1 VFDTDQAL
9 LAANPQHYRTD
20 VQSLRRT
27 IELQELAALRAAM
40 PTGPASA
47 AGSASAAVHA
57 ALTAAA
63 DVQGSIRI
71 GRVLNGPISQRNPY
85 MDGQEDFNE
94 QEAARR
100 TAETEAA
107 RQAVLRAAEQ
117 NEQVWL
123 ERSAAERAR
132 GLSTPLRTRRVT
144 ADTASRV
151 LRASEDEQRREAEEQ
166 MRALERQQIE
176 LQQQQQL
183 ARAKQAAMSEEEKE
197 EAVPETPSEEALQ
210 QERARVHQQRQEEA
224 AKQLSHTRRIIVE
237 ASDSLSD
244 EPRPP
249 PELADPLEPHAA
261 EFAELFS
268 VAALPSGEGNS
279 SNGRSR
285 PTSAHARAAAAGTPS
300 NVPECT
306 PARFTLLWQSLQR
319 AHTEL
324 HERKTLLSALQA
336 ELLFTRSEWEASLS
350 AHASCVPARK
360 SLEEH
365 VQVLRAEGRRLA
377 AREEELLALLAESQ
391 ATARRVQETL
401 ASTLSSSGAES
412 GGLRT
417 QLSDAL
423 RRVAALEQE
432 NSKCHAQIHS
442 LQSDAQSKTAS
453 SLEQT
458 NELLSLRYQ
467 LEQARQ
473 RLTADFAIH
482 QRERE
487 EASRLAAKHKAER
500 TGMQQDMDKQHKL
513 GLELRASLATA
524 TCEADAKEDEH
535 KRRGDVLR
543 GKNSELAQKNHRIDT
558 LEQELQKTVLQLTA
572 ADARHTAAKLSLA
585 VAEQAESSNSEALS
599 SMREQLASQTAELNK
614 LREEREGVERG
625 WGAQLAAAEASLR
638 DLQSQLRDA
647 QSHAAH
653 AAEIASLQT
662 KLLRKQL
669 ASAETSLAEVRDN
682 AELNG
687 RDLAAATASLG
698 QRARQVAQLES
709 ECAEARAALAAL
721 RGEHSDVRTE
731 LAEVKHKYK
740 GLKGLYVALQN
751 VARRSDGVEGA
762 RAALEA
768 QLADN
773 VQALA
778 NERARSAKAE
788 AQLAELQRQVQEAAE
803 SRSHENANNAGIE
816 LQQVQERLRQAES
829 EIAEWR
835 TKHIALER
843 AAAAAA
849 AKSAVSAPVAPA
861 AAPAVPSTA
870 MIAQQELQQQQLSDS
885 REECAALKVEAA
897 RLQAELA
904 RTRTEHE
911 VAMRAQLRRSQQ
923 MGPSA
928 PYTATVPGWT
938 RSAAAASPNRSSL
951 VMPSPATIDAGTAA
965 PPRPEP
971 TADETSAPPEEQA
984 DALRSQA

>member
-27 IELQELAALRAAM
+27 IELQELAALRTAM

-57 ALTAAA
+57 ALSAAA
-63 DVQGSIRI
+63 DVQGAVRI
-71 GRVLNGPISQRNPY
+71 GRVLTGPMSQRNPY
-85 MDGQEDFNE
+85 MDGQVDFNE

-183 ARAKQAAMSEEEKE
+183 ARAKQAPTAEEEKE

-224 AKQLSHTRRIIVE
+224 AKQLSHTRRIIGE

-261 EFAELFS
+261 EFAELYS
-268 VAALPSGEGNS
+268 VAALPNDNGN

-285 PTSAHARAAAAGTPS
+285 PTSAHVRATAAGTPS

-336 ELLFTRSEWEASLS
+336 ELLFTRNEWETCMS
-350 AHASCVPARK
+350 AHASCVPVRK

-401 ASTLSSSGAES
+401 ASTLFSSGAES

-423 RRVAALEQE
+423 RRVATLEQE

-442 LQSDAQSKTAS
+442 LQSDAQSKTAN

-467 LEQARQ
+467 LEQTRQ

-500 TGMQQDMDKQHKL
+500 TAMQQDMDKQHKL
-513 GLELRASLATA
+513 VLELRASLATA
-524 TCEADAKEDEH
+524 TREADAKDDEH

-543 GKNSELAQKNHRIDT
+543 EKNSELAQKNHRIDT

-599 SMREQLASQTAELNK
+599 SMREQLASQTTELNK

-662 KLLRKQL
+662 ELLRKQL

-698 QRARQVAQLES
+698 QRARQVTQLES

-721 RGEHSDVRTE
+721 RGEHSDIRTE

-751 VARRSDGVEGA
+751 VARRSDGVESA
-762 RAALEA
+762 RAALQA

-773 VQALA
+773 GRALA
-778 NERARSAKAE
+778 NERARCAKSE
-788 AQLAELQRQVQEAAE
+788 AQLAELKTQQEQAE
-803 SRSHENANNAGIE
+803 RRSHEDATNAELE
-816 LQQVQERLRQAES
+816 LQQVKERLRQAEN

-835 TKHIALER
+835 MKNAAVGR
-843 AAAAAA
+843 SAAA
-849 AKSAVSAPVAPA
+849 SAEKPAVAAPVPPTPPFASSA
-861 AAPAVPSTA
+861 ALIV
-870 MIAQQELQQQQLSDS
+870 QQQLQQQLSDS

-928 PYTATVPGWT
+928 PYTATVPGWP
-938 RSAAAASPNRSSL
+938 RSGAAASPNRSSL
-951 VMPSPATIDAGTAA
+951 VMPSPATIDAGTAS
-965 PPRPEP
+965 PLRPEP
-971 TADETSAPPEEQA
+971 AAVEASAPPEEQA